1 MMGLSVPA
9 ANGAIV
15 SGTSAADI
23 ALQESLLIR
32 DKNRRELYRPLKD
45 PVVAPM
51 RWGYIERLG
60 LYWVGYQEDGGLT
73 DQGHVL
79 DHSLFLS

>member
-32 DKNRRELYRPLKD
+32 DKNRRVLYRPLKD

-51 RWGYIERLG
+51 RWRYIERLG
-60 LYWVGYQEDGGLT
+60 LYWSGIKRMGD
-73 DQGHVL
+73 
-79 DHSLFLS
+79 